1 MNKKLSRRDFLKLAG
16 IGTASAVLTACGQ
29 ETEAPQPAVKEEEGA
44 KPTAAEKQTV
54 TFTMYGHPGM
64 VEEMV
69 PLFNETHPD
78 VEVQFERSEGQGYWE
93 KLSASVAGGTA
104 WDCFQ
109 GDQLRA
115 LG

>member
-1 MNKKLSRRDFLKLAG
+1 
-16 IGTASAVLTACGQ
+16 
-29 ETEAPQPAVKEEEGA
+29 
-44 KPTAAEKQTV
+44 
-54 TFTMYGHPGM
+54 MYGHPGM

-93 KLSASVAGGTA
+93 KLSASIAGGTA
-104 WDCFQ
+104 WDCFR

-115 LG
+115 LGWGPKNVIADVKPFMDIDATYPLDGYLPGIIDVYTGRSMACQPGV